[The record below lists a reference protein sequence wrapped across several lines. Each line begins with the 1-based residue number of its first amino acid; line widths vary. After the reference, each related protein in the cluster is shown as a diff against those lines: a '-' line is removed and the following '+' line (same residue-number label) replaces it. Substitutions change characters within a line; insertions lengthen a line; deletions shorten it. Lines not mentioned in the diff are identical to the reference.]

1 MKGMNSRMDEVQAA
15 VLCLK
20 LKRLDA
26 DNEVRRRVAQAYS
39 EGIDNPAITLPTLPS
54 DPNEN
59 VWHVYPIRTLER
71 DRLREYLS
79 AAGIET
85 MVHYPVPPHRQ
96 QAYSEWNDR
105 TYCISEQIHREILSL
120 PISQVMKEEE
130 VKRVI
135 ETLNSFT
142 L

>member
-1 MKGMNSRMDEVQAA
+1 MHIRYHIIWLFVSLLA
-15 VLCLK
+15 L
-20 LKRLDA
+20 
-26 DNEVRRRVAQAYS
+26 VACS
-39 EGIDNPAITLPTLPS
+39 EGEDPIIEPTPSTPTEPSEPS
-54 DPNEN
+54 DPLQN

-79 AAGIET
+79 REGIET
-85 MVHYPVPPHRQ
+85 MVHYPVPPHKQ
-96 QAYSEWNDR
+96 KAYSEWNDR